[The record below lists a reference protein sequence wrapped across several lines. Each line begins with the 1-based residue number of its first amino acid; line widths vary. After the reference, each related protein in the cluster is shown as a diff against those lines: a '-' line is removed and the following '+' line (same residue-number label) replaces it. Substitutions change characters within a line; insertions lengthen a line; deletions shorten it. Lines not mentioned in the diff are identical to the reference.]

1 MNWGTDKIIEWKIVD
16 RLRNKQTDTGCNHQ
30 DIYISYLSFTSDCDD
45 DIIFH
50 KWRIQVC
57 VTGTDVSLIKLLF
70 LLSPVQPKSGHWKMS
85 PVWWRTWGMYQT
97 QICEICY
104 IVDRFQFTKVFHQ
117 IEMLNVASCLQVG
130 AVIQFLNCGVIKY
143 LFSMA
148 HHTALDG

>member
-1 MNWGTDKIIEWKIVD
+1 MKYMHRIKPSGYFTFHT
-16 RLRNKQTDTGCNHQ
+16 QSCFTFYC
-30 DIYISYLSFTSDCDD
+30 ISMMTSFS
-45 DIIFH
+45 INE
-50 KWRIQVC
+50 VC

-104 IVDRFQFTKVFHQ
+104 IVDRSQFTKVFHQ